1 MTQYNINFNVKYYE
15 IEQEL
20 LEKVVNGEMEYSI
33 EDIKVVCDKL
43 YTDELI
49 NVFYSENILDD
60 KIDEG
65 IKYILEVMFKNSDF
79 IKLTNEIK
87 ELLMFNKASDTNDT
101 YDYNSNYIVILATFS
116 FPVFWIM
123 HKCICQQLTNE
134 NIDNNLLVMLKEQL
148 IKYISNNSK

>member
-20 LEKVVNGEMEYSI
+20 LENIRNGEMGYSV
-33 EDIKVVCDKL
+33 EDIKVLCNKI
-43 YTDELI
+43 YEDEI
-49 NVFYSENILDD
+49 ASVFFAENKLDD

-65 IKYILEVMFKNSDF
+65 IKYILELMFKNSDF
-79 IKLTNEIK
+79 VKLSNEIK

-101 YDYNSNYIVILATFS
+101 YDYNANYIVILATFS
-116 FPVFWIM
+116 FPVFWVM

-134 NIDNNLLVMLKEQL
+134 NIDNSLLVMLKEQL

>member
-15 IEQEL
+15 IEKEL

-33 EDIKVVCDKL
+33 EDIKVVCNKL
-43 YTDELI
+43 YTDELT

-79 IKLTNEIK
+79 VKLSNEIK
-87 ELLMFNKASDTNDT
+87 ELLMFNKASDINNT
-101 YDYNSNYIVILATFS
+101 YDYNANYIVILATFS
-116 FPVFWIM
+116 FPVFWVM

>member
-15 IEQEL
+15 IEKEL
-20 LEKVVNGEMEYSI
+20 LEKVVNDEMEYSI

-43 YTDELI
+43 YTDELTT
-49 NVFYSENILDD
+49 VFYSENILDD

-79 IKLTNEIK
+79 VKLSNEIK

-101 YDYNSNYIVILATFS
+101 YDYNANYIVILATFS
-116 FPVFWIM
+116 FPVFWVM
-123 HKCICQQLTNE
+123 HKCICQQLTNK